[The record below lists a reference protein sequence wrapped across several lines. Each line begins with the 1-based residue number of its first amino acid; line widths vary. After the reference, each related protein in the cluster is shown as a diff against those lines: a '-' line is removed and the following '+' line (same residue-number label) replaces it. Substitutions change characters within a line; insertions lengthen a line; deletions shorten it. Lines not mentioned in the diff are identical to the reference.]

1 MSYTDLV
8 NTNARQYVEFVEL
21 RLDINDPA
29 FDEQWSAD
37 PNSFGT
43 PKTTDD
49 PAAYTGNDFRLYRYS
64 QTHIANLQHFGSESV
79 KIGNFSTPRADPSKS
94 IGMRANLSVS
104 IKDFVDNDAYSLKG
118 PYVDRAVKGSHF
130 CKLFARNH
138 IKNKTAY
145 VYRGYLVNGLYYP
158 ENFKRESYIIDSYQ
172 NPSRDVVQF
181 NFVDVLKLSDIKN
194 KKVPEQTNG
203 VVAFDIDA
211 SVTTI
216 TFSPSTDKEY
226 GDIGAT
232 GRIAINDEFMDFTI
246 ATETTMTVTRGV
258 GGTASAEHTAGDT
271 IQLCIVNENYNI
283 IDWLSDLIEFSD
295 IPDSYIDTT
304 NWQTLK
310 NNELSSYNLTRTLY
324 KPESI
329 EKYLNELVQVGGLTV
344 WTDVVSEKIKIVAT
358 PNFDTSVYEFGD
370 NDYKVDTFKITRSDK
385 DHVNSQRI
393 LWGKIDP
400 TKSDDYLYKSFQSI
414 STTVAPF
421 SLGYVSF
428 GKEFKTEWLNGLDSL
443 AAAIANREVQR
454 FDRPPFEVEFELD
467 AKRVYELTN
476 GNYLDIGSVFS
487 YKSPLHLECDR
498 FGGYITRFAQ
508 CTSLSQ
514 TRDKLWKIRG
524 LSYQANIPSNVDL
537 FINEDLYDADL
548 SVLLQS
554 VSDFANSVA
563 REYSV
568 VISQGVTI
576 CSSSAGISNYAINQ
590 GTFPSGA
597 TLKLINAGEVIPSGG
612 NGGNGG
618 LVIWED
624 GDLPDPSIADGTA
637 GGDGASGI
645 FFTTDATI
653 DNLTGLIAGGGGGG
667 QGGQS
672 IAGSASHTAGGAGA
686 GGAGCDIGNS
696 GVRGD
701 SERNAVRLTGGN
713 ATPAT
718 KRVGGTGGAY
728 NTLSGSATSV
738 NNGQNGGSLG
748 ENGGGSLGGSAGYA
762 INKNGFSVTINGG
775 NNAEQIKGLIID

>member
-8 NTNARQYVEFVEL
+8 NTNARQYVEFLEL
-21 RLDINDPA
+21 KLDINDPSK
-29 FDEQWSAD
+29 DEQWASD
-37 PNSFGT
+37 PNSSGT

-49 PAAYTGNDFRLYRYS
+49 PAAYTGNDFRPYRYS

-94 IGMRANLSVS
+94 IGMRANLNVS

-138 IKNKTAY
+138 VKNKTAY

-158 ENFKRESYIIDSYQ
+158 ENFKREAYIIDSYQ
-172 NPSRDVVQF
+172 NPSRGVVQF
-181 NFVDVLKLSDIKN
+181 NLVDVLKLSDIKN

-203 VVAFDIDA
+203 VVAFDID
-211 SVTTI
+211 SSSTTL
-216 TFSPSTDKEY
+216 TFSPSKDKEY

-232 GRIAINDEFMDFTI
+232 GRIAINDEFMDYTI
-246 ATETTMTVTRGV
+246 ATSTTMTVVRGV
-258 GGTASAEHTAGDT
+258 GGTVAAEHTAGDT
-271 IQLCIVNENYNI
+271 IQLCITNDNYNI
-283 IDWLSDLIEFSD
+283 IDWFADLIQFSD

-304 NWQTLK
+304 EWQNLK

-344 WTDVVSEKIKIVAT
+344 WTDVISEKIKIIAT

-370 NDYKVDTFKITRSDK
+370 HDYKGDTFKITRSDK

-393 LWGKIDP
+393 LWGKVDP
-400 TKSDDYLYKSFQSI
+400 TKTDDYLYKSFQSI
-414 STTVAPF
+414 SSTVAPF

-428 GKEFKTEWLNGLDSL
+428 GKEIKTEWLNGLDSL

-454 FDRPPFEVEFELD
+454 FDRPPFEVEFEVD

-537 FINEDLYDADL
+537 YIEGNASDVIL
-548 SVLLQS
+548 SDLLQS
-554 VSDFANSVA
+554 VSDFVNNVA
-563 REYSV
+563 RDYVV
-568 VISQGVTI
+568 VINQGVVL
-576 CSSSAGISNYAINQ
+576 SATNDGQSNYAVNQ
-590 GTFPSGA
+590 GAFPPGA
-597 TLKLINAGEVIPSGG
+597 TLTLVNAGEIIGKGG
-612 NGGNGG
+612 NGGNGA
-618 LVIWED
+618 LVIWEN
-624 GDLPDPSIADGTA
+624 GIVPDPRVVDGFA
-637 GGDGASGI
+637 GSDGGSAIS
-645 FFTTDATI
+645 FTTDSI
-653 DNLTGLIAGGGGGG
+653 LNNLTGLIGGGGGGG
-667 QGGQS
+667 QGGRS
-672 IAGSASHTAGGAGA
+672 VAGSAFHIAGGGGGGGAGFGNFGTA
-686 GGAGCDIGNS
+686 GK
-696 GVRGD
+696 
-701 SERNAVRLTGGN
+701 SERNGIEITATDGNQGTKTTGGLGGQYN
-713 ATPAT
+713 A
-718 KRVGGTGGAY
+718 
-728 NTLSGSATSV
+728 LSGSPTSLD
-738 NNGQNGGSLG
+738 NGQKGGNLG
-748 ENGGGSLGGSAGYA
+748 EVGGGPLGGQAGYA

-775 NNAEQIKGLIID
+775 NNAEQIKGLIIG